1 VLFIL
6 GNKGI
11 CKMLR
16 VSANQFSIP
25 PMVYKM
31 GANWFGL
38 IFLNTQRNTAVNILL
53 NQKKV
58 INFFHFKKLRWFLK
72 FLAYWHQNRI
82 KTYFF
87 TKISFLFKNVKK
99 IEKKN
104 LKKIEKNEKKIFF
117 FIFSKNFCQIH
128 LAIDSRI
135 FIGFGR

>member
-1 VLFIL
+1 MLFIL

-99 IEKKN
+99 IEKKKK
-104 LKKIEKNEKKIFF
+104 LKKKIWKKLKKMKKIFF
-117 FIFSKNFCQIH
+117 FSFFQKILVK
-128 LAIDSRI
+128 
-135 FIGFGR
+135 FIWP

>member
-1 VLFIL
+1 MLFIL

-99 IEKKN
+99 IEKKKK
-104 LKKIEKNEKKIFF
+104 LKKKIWKKLKKMKKKFFFSFFQKIFVK
-117 FIFSKNFCQIH
+117 FIWP
-128 LAIDSRI
+128 
-135 FIGFGR
+135 

>member
-99 IEKKN
+99 IEKKKK
-104 LKKIEKNEKKIFF
+104 LKKKIWKKLKKMKKKFFFSFFQKIFVK
-117 FIFSKNFCQIH
+117 FIWP
-128 LAIDSRI
+128 
-135 FIGFGR
+135 